1 MTLYCIDIVS
11 TDPYI
16 YSMIF
21 TWDPAKAAS
30 NIEKHGV
37 SFDDAKEVFSDPLHL
52 SILDQRFSYLEERWI
67 TIGKIK
73 RHKLLVVANLFFN
86 DDGEEVVRIISAR
99 EATKNEQHQYED
111 Y

>member
-1 MTLYCIDIVS
+1 M
-11 TDPYI
+11 
-16 YSMIF
+16 
-21 TWDPAKAAS
+21 
-30 NIEKHGV
+30 
-37 SFDDAKEVFSDPLHL
+37 L
-52 SILDQRFSYLEERWI
+52 SVKDGTLDQRFSYLEERWI

-99 EATKNEQHQYED
+99 EATKNEQRQYED